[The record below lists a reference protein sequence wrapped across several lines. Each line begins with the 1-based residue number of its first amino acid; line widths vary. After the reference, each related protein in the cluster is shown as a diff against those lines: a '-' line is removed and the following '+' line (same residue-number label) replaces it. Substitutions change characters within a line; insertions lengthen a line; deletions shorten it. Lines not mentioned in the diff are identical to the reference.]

1 MGFLRAFVGFEG
13 RIGRQTYLLCSLLLI
28 ALTIAVLVALIA
40 TYGVD
45 YGKTPEETRVWTLW
59 SLAIELV
66 FLYPTLAITIKRL
79 HDLDLSGWWSVVFW
93 LPSALNYAST
103 LTGLSGTA
111 ESPAMLGTI
120 LELLDTG
127 LVVIMWV
134 ALCIIPGSRAA
145 NRFGPSPFATP
156 QLPITA
162 SGAPAA

>member
-66 FLYPTLAITIKRL
+66 LLYPTLTITIKRL
-79 HDLDLSGWWSVVFW
+79 HDLDLSGWWSVAFW
-93 LPSALNYAST
+93 LPSAVNHAST
-103 LTGLSGTA
+103 LTGRPT
-111 ESPAMLGTI
+111 MLGMA
-120 LELLDTG
+120 LELLDSG
-127 LVVIMWV
+127 VVVIMWI
-134 ALCIIPGSRAA
+134 ALCLIPGTRAA

-162 SGAPAA
+162 SGAPTA

>member
-93 LPSALNYAST
+93 LPSAVNHAST
-103 LTGLSGTA
+103 FTA
-111 ESPAMLGTI
+111 RPTMLGMA
-120 LELLDTG
+120 LELL
-127 LVVIMWV
+127 
-134 ALCIIPGSRAA
+134 
-145 NRFGPSPFATP
+145 
-156 QLPITA
+156 
-162 SGAPAA
+162 